1 MSRKILSDDALV
13 WYFRYG
19 SVSSSADIKE
29 PIRTFQILQQR
40 ELLKVSCEDLDLAR
54 EYAVDALRKRIIP
67 AMLVLAKK
75 AGNKQEIIR
84 LNAAKRRLKRDD
96 FSDFIAPIYQSVL
109 CAHLVFLSKP
119 MRCFDVE

>member
-1 MSRKILSDDALV
+1 MKQGLSDDDLV

-19 SVSSSADIKE
+19 SASGSADIKQ

-54 EYAVDALRKRIIP
+54 EYAVDALQKRLIP

-75 AGNKQEIIR
+75 AGDKKALIG
-84 LNAAKRRLKRDD
+84 LNAAKRKLKQGEFTRA
-96 FSDFIAPIYQSVL
+96 IEPIYKAEL

-119 MRCFDVE
+119 IRCFDVE